1 MQKLS
6 SNLNDQVCI
15 RILERPDVKI
25 KNLYDPKT
33 IFCDDSE
40 FVVWSDQ
47 IKRRLRGVVPAQC
60 EIPSRVDRA

>member
-1 MQKLS
+1 M
-6 SNLNDQVCI
+6 
-15 RILERPDVKI
+15 KI